1 MDENEVYLMDKYIIS
16 RVNTL
21 TQWLDITKHFVKK
34 FSNFENEIT
43 KDTTYEEVLDYD
55 ITNSIQKGIIDRTD
69 KLLALGD
76 IDYEKNRD
84 TFIVS
89 KRNSLGNLLWTKK
102 EVDSIQK
109 IVNDFDGSSTK
120 ILKKNRATETAFKN
134 QNLNKVTILHFATH
148 GIPIYDDYTKSA
160 LMLSPDRK
168 MTEC

>member
-1 MDENEVYLMDKYIIS
+1 M
-16 RVNTL
+16 
-21 TQWLDITKHFVKK
+21 LDI
-34 FSNFENEIT
+34 
-43 KDTTYEEVLDYD
+43 D

-69 KLLALGD
+69 RLLALGD

-84 TFIVS
+84 AFIVS

-148 GIPIYDDYTKSA
+148 EYLFTMII
-160 LMLSPDRK
+160 LNQL
-168 MTEC
+168 

>member
-1 MDENEVYLMDKYIIS
+1 MIRPLENDLSDTRSIVFVLDPLIQNIPIEILMDENEVYLMDKYIIS

-76 IDYEKNRD
+76 IDYEK
-84 TFIVS
+84 IEI
-89 KRNSLGNLLWTKK
+89 LL
-102 EVDSIQK
+102 
-109 IVNDFDGSSTK
+109 
-120 ILKKNRATETAFKN
+120 
-134 QNLNKVTILHFATH
+134 
-148 GIPIYDDYTKSA
+148 
-160 LMLSPDRK
+160 
-168 MTEC
+168 

>member
-1 MDENEVYLMDKYIIS
+1 MDKYIIS

-43 KDTTYEEVLDYD
+43 KDTYEEVLDID

-69 KLLALGD
+69 RLLALGD

-89 KRNSLGNLLWTKK
+89 KRNSLGNLLWKK
-102 EVDSIQK
+102 K
-109 IVNDFDGSSTK
+109 K
-120 ILKKNRATETAFKN
+120 WILCKK
-134 QNLNKVTILHFATH
+134 L
-148 GIPIYDDYTKSA
+148 
-160 LMLSPDRK
+160 
-168 MTEC
+168 